1 MILNRRAIFK
11 AVIHEPMAH
20 PETHE
25 NCRGGRKAARKSKL
39 CDPGARPGA
48 PTIAAIFGTVLIVA
62 AALSVGA
69 NPSGQSAQYMRT
81 PDVVYVGTPYDVVS
95 RMLQMAKIKTDDVVY
110 DLGCGDARI
119 LILAAQKY
127 GCRAI
132 GYDIDPEQVRLSRE
146 NVAKHHVEDLVKI
159 VQADIFTLDLREAD
173 VIPMYLLPEMNQ
185 KLLPQLEKLKPGS
198 RLVCHN
204 YDMDGFVPDETV
216 DMISNEDNAEH
227 QLYLYTLPL
236 KKR

>member
-1 MILNRRAIFK
+1 MCLNRQAAFL
-11 AVIHEPMAH
+11 VI
-20 PETHE
+20 
-25 NCRGGRKAARKSKL
+25 
-39 CDPGARPGA
+39 
-48 PTIAAIFGTVLIVA
+48 LIL
-62 AALSVGA
+62 AALLSMGA
-69 NPSGQSAQYMRT
+69 NPSEQAAQWMRT
-81 PDVVYVGTPYDVVS
+81 PDVVYVGTPYDVAS
-95 RMLQMAKIKTDDVVY
+95 KMLQMAQVKKDDMVY

-132 GYDIDPEQVRLSRE
+132 GYDIDPEMVRISRD
-146 NVAKHHVEDLVKI
+146 NIAKNHVEDLVKI

-204 YDMDGFVPDETV
+204 YDLEGIEPDETL
-216 DMISNEDNAEH
+216 DMISNEDNASH
-227 QLYLYTLPL
+227 LLYLYTLPL
-236 KKR
+236 KKKE

>member
-1 MILNRRAIFK
+1 MCLKRQATFLAILI
-11 AVIHEPMAH
+11 
-20 PETHE
+20 
-25 NCRGGRKAARKSKL
+25 L
-39 CDPGARPGA
+39 
-48 PTIAAIFGTVLIVA
+48 
-62 AALSVGA
+62 AALLSMGA
-69 NPSGQSAQYMRT
+69 TPSEQAAQWMRT

-95 RMLQMAKIKTDDVVY
+95 KMLQMAKVKKDDLVY

-132 GYDIDPEQVRLSRE
+132 GYDIDPEMVRISRE
-146 NVAKHHVEDLVKI
+146 NVARNHVEDLVKI

-204 YDMDGFVPDETV
+204 YDLEGIEPDETV
-216 DMISNEDNAEH
+216 DMISNEDNAAH
-227 QLYLYTLPL
+227 HLYLYTLPL
-236 KKR
+236 KRVE

>member
-1 MILNRRAIFK
+1 MCLYRRAILK
-11 AVIHEPMAH
+11 AILM
-20 PETHE
+20 
-25 NCRGGRKAARKSKL
+25 L
-39 CDPGARPGA
+39 
-48 PTIAAIFGTVLIVA
+48 AAI
-62 AALSVGA
+62 LSMGA
-69 NPSGQSAQYMRT
+69 NPSGQDTQWMRT

-95 RMLQMAKIKTDDVVY
+95 RMLQMAKIKKDDVVY

-119 LILAAQKY
+119 LILAAKKY
-127 GCRAI
+127 GCRAT
-132 GYDIDPEQVRLSRE
+132 GYDIDPEMVRISRA
-146 NVAKHHVEDLVKI
+146 NVAKNRVEDLVKI

-173 VIPMYLLPEMNQ
+173 VIPIYLLPEMNQ

-216 DMISNEDNAEH
+216 DMISNEDNASH

-236 KKR
+236 KRREQRDSTADSG